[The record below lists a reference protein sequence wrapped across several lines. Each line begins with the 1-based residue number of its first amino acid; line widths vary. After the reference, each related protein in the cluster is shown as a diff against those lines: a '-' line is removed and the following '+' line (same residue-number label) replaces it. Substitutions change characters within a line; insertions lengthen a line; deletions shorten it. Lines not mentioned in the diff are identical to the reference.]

1 MKTLSF
7 ALFRNLFKNIIMK
20 VLANDGLD
28 QSGIDGL
35 QKAGFEVITTKV
47 PQEELINYINE
58 NQVRTLLVRSATKVR
73 KDIIDACP
81 SLKIIGRGGVGMD
94 NIDVEYA
101 REKGIN
107 VINTPAASSA
117 SVAELVFAH
126 LFSGCRFL
134 TDSNR
139 KMPVE
144 GDTKFAELKKAY
156 TKGVELR
163 GKTIGIIGFGRIGQ
177 EVAKMA
183 LGLGMRVLAVDNFT
197 EKVNLKVEF
206 FNGQS
211 VDFEIKTQSKEEVLK
226 EADFVTL
233 HVPAQKEFVIGQKE
247 FDLMKNGAALVNCAR
262 GGVVDEEALLK
273 ALDSGKL
280 AFAGL
285 DVFINEPTPA
295 KSILSHPKISLTP
308 HTGASTNEAQDRIG
322 ISLAEQIISIL
333 K

>member
-1 MKTLSF
+1 
-7 ALFRNLFKNIIMK
+7 MK

-183 LGLGMRVLAVDNFT
+183 LGLGMRVLAVDNFA